1 MRIQFDAQAID
12 LQAAGLERVVSMD
25 ADQVSSMPAR
35 YTRRG
40 SMGLARIGRKPS
52 KHGGHPPTSFAITGH
67 PVTAPNPSATNPTT
81 RNLPSANSCRLPL
94 LGLSGTWLH
103 QLWLGQDAITG

>member
-12 LQAAGLERVVSMD
+12 LQTAGLERAVSMD
-25 ADQVSSMPAR
+25 ANHFASMPAR

-40 SMGLARIGRKPS
+40 SMGLARMGNKPS
-52 KHGGHPPTSFAITGH
+52 KHGGHHLTTSYSLTGH
-67 PVTAPNPSATNPTT
+67 TVLGSNPSTL
-81 RNLPSANSCRLPL
+81 NLPPANPCRLPL
-94 LGLSGTWLH
+94 LGLSGTWLQ

>member
-12 LQAAGLERVVSMD
+12 LQAADLERTVSKD
-25 ADQVSSMPAR
+25 ANRFASQPAR

-40 SMGLARIGRKPS
+40 SLGLARLVVKPF
-52 KHGGHPPTSFAITGH
+52 KHGFHLLTLSPHTGH
-67 PVTAPNPSATNPTT
+67 PVVGLRPMT
-81 RNLPSANSCRLPL
+81 RNLPMANSCRLPL
-94 LGLSGTWLH
+94 LGLSGTWLN